1 MWSDHETDQDFL
13 GFTHLVKAV
22 TDVVTHPDLLP
33 ATIGVYGDW
42 GSGKSSLLKMVAA
55 DLTARERF
63 LVLQLNGWLFEGY
76 DDAKTALMET
86 ILDEIASRKK
96 LTAKGR
102 SLIVRLVRRVNW
114 LRVAGRVVKYGAG
127 FAVAGPLGLGAVA
140 AMDGVELLKKAAE
153 KVGEVKEEDVQALL
167 NEPEQ
172 EVRRGIRE
180 FRKDFADLLAETD
193 IKALII
199 VIDDLDRCLPDT
211 IIETLEAI
219 KLFLFVPNT
228 AFLLGAD
235 ERLVKY
241 AVRRR
246 FPELPG
252 ERAEVGRDY
261 LEKLVQFTVRVP
273 SLSRAEIETYIAL
286 LFAKNCKVTGDGIKK
301 ACEWALSTE
310 SISQGRSFGFAAA
323 KTLLGEANFPAGLEE
338 TLILSGRIAPIL
350 ATGLNG
356 NPRQC
361 KRFLNT
367 LLMRL
372 SMAESRGISLKQG
385 VLAKLMLLE
394 YFRPESFRKLAKMQ
408 AEQEGKP
415 KQLKQAE
422 DFGRQ
427 TGTTADTDELAA
439 STEDVGGAAPLKG
452 TRASTKGAAPP
463 VKRAVQTLDPEM
475 EAWLNDDWLKEWL
488 AFAPPL
494 APEDLRPYFYFSRDV
509 LGVMAGSVQRLSP
522 QAQEVLRQMLQESD
536 GVRQIALS
544 HAMDLS
550 PADAAAVF
558 EELATR
564 VRQADDLSDE
574 NSVLKRLFQ
583 WVRERAELAA
593 QLVLVLQSLPDMVLP
608 VWAASSLLMTCQG
621 KNGDEAA
628 KQLVR
633 HWAKYSTNPKLKK
646 AAENRAKSLDGSGR

>member
-22 TDVVTHPDLLP
+22 TDVVTRPDILP

-55 DLTARERF
+55 DLEGRKEF

-86 ILDEIASRKK
+86 ILDEIASRKT

-102 SLIVRLVRRVNW
+102 GLVVNLIRRVNW
-114 LRVAGRVVKYGAG
+114 LRAVGKALKYGLG
-127 FAVAGPLGLGAVA
+127 VAVAGPAGIGAVA
-140 AMDGVELLKKAAE
+140 ALDAGEVLKNAAE
-153 KVGEVKEEDVQALL
+153 KVSEADEEEVEKLL
-167 NEPEQ
+167 KEPEL

-180 FRKDFADLLAETD
+180 FRKDFADLLGESKVKTLVV
-193 IKALII
+193 I
-199 VIDDLDRCLPDT
+199 IDDLDRCLPDT
-211 IIETLEAI
+211 IIATLEAI

-261 LEKLVQFTVRVP
+261 LEKLVPFAVRVP
-273 SLSRAEIETYIAL
+273 SLSRAEIATYTAL
-286 LFAKNCKVTGDGIKK
+286 LFAKICKVPEDGIKK
-301 ACEWALSTE
+301 ACEWALSAE
-310 SISQGRSFGFAAA
+310 SISQSRVFGFAAA
-323 KTLLGEANFPAGLEE
+323 KELLGETNFPAGLEE
-338 TLILSGRIAPIL
+338 DLTLAGRIAPII

-372 SMAESRGISLKQG
+372 EMAKSRSITLKQS

-408 AEQEGKP
+408 AEQNGLP
-415 KQLKQAE
+415 KELKQAE
-422 DFGRQ
+422 ERGRKTSGEDGPEAVAEQ
-427 TGTTADTDELAA
+427 LETAGD
-439 STEDVGGAAPLKG
+439 AAPRKE
-452 TRASTKGAAPP
+452 TIAVKQRAQPSSKTIALAI
-463 VKRAVQTLDPEM
+463 DPEM
-475 EAWLNDDWLKEWL
+475 EAWLNDEWLKEWL
-488 AFAPPL
+488 AFDPAL
-494 APEDLRPYFYFSRDV
+494 GAEDLRPYFYFARDV
-509 LGVMAGSVQRLSP
+509 LGVVAGSVQRLSP
-522 QAQEVLRQMLQESD
+522 QAQEALRHMLQESD
-536 GVRQIALS
+536 GVRQLVLTHS
-544 HAMDLS
+544 KDLNA
-550 PADAAAVF
+550 ADAVAVF

-564 VRQADDLSDE
+564 ARQADDLSGE

-583 WVRERAELAA
+583 WVGARGELAG
-593 QLVLVLQSLPDMVLP
+593 QLVLVLRSLPEAALP
-608 VWAASSLLMTCQG
+608 VWAVTSLLTTCQG
-621 KNGDEAA
+621 KNGEEAA

-633 HWAKYSTNPKLKK
+633 HWATSSTNSRLKK
-646 AAENRAKSLDGSGR
+646 AAESRVKSMGTGER